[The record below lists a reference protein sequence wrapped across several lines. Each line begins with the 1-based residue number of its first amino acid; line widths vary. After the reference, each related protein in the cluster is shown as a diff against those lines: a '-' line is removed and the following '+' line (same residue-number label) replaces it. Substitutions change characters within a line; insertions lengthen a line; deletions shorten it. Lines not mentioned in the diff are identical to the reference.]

1 MVESSGRIKDRIVW
15 LIVIHVLIVLHEE
28 WRDILREDNHRKE
41 TPRTE
46 ELRPDTE
53 KLNPWSVS
61 NREMHNCSIC
71 EHEAFE

>member
-1 MVESSGRIKDRIVW
+1 MVESSGRIKDRIAC
-15 LIVIHVLIVLHEE
+15 LIVIYVLIVLDEE
-28 WRDILREDNHRKE
+28 WRDILRKDNHRKE

-46 ELRPDTE
+46 ELTPDTE

-71 EHEAFE
+71 EHEDFE